1 MEDDCAEAERRDR
14 AQVTPM
20 SGQVARVLDPQHEQ
34 RIDVRFF
41 QCRLAAG
48 QPFPPH
54 AVEVDSLLPVNAHP
68 AEVAHPNLPVTSR
81 EL

>member
-14 AQVTPM
+14 AQVATM

-41 QCRLAAG
+41 QCRLTAG

-54 AVEVDSLLPVNAHP
+54 YGRSRSAVPSQRPS
-68 AEVAHPNLPVTSR
+68 SR
-81 EL
+81 SRSSKPPSYVS